1 MKWYKSYNM
10 TSNKTGHFIGKET
23 DTDSWV
29 IAKDVISIKPD
40 FFDLLA
46 KERRATLRMI
56 IWWSLK
62 QYFK

>member
-1 MKWYKSYNM
+1 MNTRKV
-10 TSNKTGHFIGKET
+10 GHYIGKET

-46 KERRATLRMI
+46 KERRVALRMI
-56 IWWSLK
+56 IWWSIK